1 MDSTTLLLSMLF
13 GSIGV
18 GYIMYA
24 KKMGEWVPAAAG
36 LALLVV
42 PYLISS
48 FIFLV
53 IICVVLMAVPFVV
66 GRD

>member
-1 MDSTTLLLSMLF
+1 MDTTTLLLSMLF

-18 GYIMYA
+18 GYLMYA
-24 KKMGEWVPAAAG
+24 KKMGEWVPAGAG

-48 FIFLV
+48 VLVLV
-53 IICVVLMAVPFVV
+53 IVCVVLMVVPFVFP
-66 GRD
+66 RD